1 VSASAASSEPQRSD
15 DRRAAGATVAWCD
28 HCERVVAEDEM
39 TVTSDGTRHCPDCS
53 EELVPTSDDDA
64 PPKAPW
70 HFKVLL
76 LGTIGYLI
84 YRLIWFIFW
93 ISHHA

>member
-1 VSASAASSEPQRSD
+1 MSA
-15 DRRAAGATVAWCD
+15 
-28 HCERVVAEDEM
+28 DEM
-39 TVTSDGTRHCPDCS
+39 PTRDETDAAAEVEH
-53 EELVPTSDDDA
+53 DDA

-76 LGTIGYLI
+76 VGTAGYLV

-93 ISHHA
+93 LAGHAWHG

>member
-1 VSASAASSEPQRSD
+1 
-15 DRRAAGATVAWCD
+15 
-28 HCERVVAEDEM
+28 M
-39 TVTSDGTRHCPDCS
+39 
-53 EELVPTSDDDA
+53 ELVTPAELDSARCPSCGGELVLDDTDA

-76 LGTIGYLI
+76 VGTAGYLV

-93 ISHHA
+93 LTGHAWHG